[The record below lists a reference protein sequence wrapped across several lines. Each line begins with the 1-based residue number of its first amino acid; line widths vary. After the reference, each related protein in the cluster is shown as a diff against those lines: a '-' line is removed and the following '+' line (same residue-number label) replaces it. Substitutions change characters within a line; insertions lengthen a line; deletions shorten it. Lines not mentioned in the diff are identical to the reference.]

1 MGRLCRSVIKFV
13 KQRWKKYSLYVGIS
27 LLVLTLLAPMLL
39 TTIGFPEELQI
50 VKGHKQLLEIDFPFP
65 VYIRVDKS
73 KELKINGQ
81 QVNDN
86 YFKVDLSKPL
96 AIKSAVLGEIDLEFN
111 LLGVIPIRQATV
123 NVIPQVKVY
132 PGGQSVGIILKSK
145 GVLVVKKSYVLGT
158 DNEKYYP
165 ANSAGI
171 KVGDRILAVNGQRV
185 EGKKSLAKLINYYGR
200 RQEVL
205 KLKIRR
211 NGSLITKTL
220 EPKKNH
226 SGRYM
231 IGLYID
237 DGATGVGTMTF
248 YDPQTKMYGALGH
261 MITEPNSR
269 SRMPISEG
277 KIVKAD
283 ISGIQRGNNTLPGE
297 KLGTFFDNRQV
308 MGKINKND
316 RFGIYGKLNHSVV
329 NKFFSE
335 PIPVATALQVDRGRA
350 KIYTVIEDDKIEEFQ
365 IEIVKVMKQQ
375 SPHEKG
381 LVVKITDHELL
392 NKTGGI
398 VQGMSGSPIVQDG
411 KLVGAVTHVF
421 INDSTKGYGV
431 LAEWMIEK
439 AGLIQEKMA
448 QN

>member
-1 MGRLCRSVIKFV
+1 M
-13 KQRWKKYSLYVGIS
+13 KQRWKKYSLYVVIS
-27 LLVLTLLAPMLL
+27 LLLFVLLVPMFL
-39 TTIGFPEELQI
+39 TTIGFPQELQL

-65 VYIRVDKS
+65 VYIQVKKS

-81 QVNDN
+81 RMKDDCL
-86 YFKVDLSKPL
+86 KVDLSKPL
-96 AIKSAVLGEIDLEFN
+96 AIKSAVLGKVNLEFN
-111 LLGVIPIRQATV
+111 LFGFIPIRQATV
-123 NVIPQVKVY
+123 NVIPRVKVY

-145 GVLVVKKSYVLGT
+145 GVLVVKKSYVLGS
-158 DNEKYYP
+158 DNKKYYP
-165 ANSAGI
+165 ANSAGV

-185 EGKKSLAKLINYYGR
+185 KGKNSLSKLINYYGR
-200 RQEVL
+200 RQKRL

-211 NGSLITKTL
+211 NGSIITRNLK
-220 EPKKNH
+220 PKKNH
-226 SGRYM
+226 SGQYM
-231 IGLYID
+231 LGLYID

-248 YDPQTKMYGALGH
+248 YDPHTKMYGALGH

-283 ISGIQRGNNTLPGE
+283 ISGIQRGHNNLPGE
-297 KLGTFFDNRQV
+297 KLGTFFDNQKV

-316 RFGIYGKLNHSVV
+316 KFGIYGRLSNSIS

-335 PIPVATALQVDRGRA
+335 PIPVATALQVNRGPA
-350 KIYTVIEDDKIEEFQ
+350 KIYTVVEGNRIEEFKVQ
-365 IEIVKVMKQQ
+365 IVQVMKQYH
-375 SPHEKG
+375 PHEKG
-381 LVVKITDHELL
+381 LIVKVTDHKLL

-398 VQGMSGSPIVQDG
+398 IQGMSGSPIVQDG
-411 KLVGAVTHVF
+411 KLIGAVTHVF

-431 LAEWMIEK
+431 LAEWMVEK